1 MIQRI
6 NGLGLTSAGRHDHD
20 VIDDTRWDDIAHD
33 LSFDVV
39 SFVFGFR
46 MHKLARYVQT
56 IMSTIRGKAVVNPS
70 QNIDKEKATW
80 DPKANEAFIEAC
92 LEQITK
98 GEHLGSSFTK
108 VRWKGWDNIRN
119 TVNAPNE
126 WWETKQ
132 LENPLYGKFRYKG
145 HPFAHQL
152 TILFKNVVATRDFM
166 WAPSS
171 RILPSTFGGD
181 VNDVY
186 RPCLDGI
193 NINME
198 EGSGDS
204 DDVSVGAT
212 NEFGDININASQ
224 GTGSQAI
231 GSQKSGEKHK
241 RIDRTEKIGK
251 KKLNASL
258 KIAEVVSDIA
268 KTCRSCIE
276 DVSSASINE
285 VVKELK
291 TLPEVANDT
300 ELHTK
305 CCNLM
310 LFKPARE
317 MFIALQ
323 GEDEKR
329 PQDPMFR
336 DCEVKIES
344 DQQYWPFFKNTIG
357 AIDGTHIPCIVSP
370 AEQARF
376 IGRKG
381 TAHDARVFDH
391 ALTNANLNFPHPPP
405 GKYYL
410 VDAGYPTPMGYL
422 GPYICE
428 RYHLPDFRRKSR
440 FANDNEVF
448 NFYHSSLRRNATMD
462 SDFIRYEEEDIL
474 LDIDY
479 NNHNETSFDQS
490 QVLNIVS
497 APEMDNVQDYI

>member
-1 MIQRI
+1 
-6 NGLGLTSAGRHDHD
+6 
-20 VIDDTRWDDIAHD
+20 
-33 LSFDVV
+33 
-39 SFVFGFR
+39 
-46 MHKLARYVQT
+46 
-56 IMSTIRGKAVVNPS
+56 MSTIRGKAVVNPS

-329 PQDPMFR
+329 LHWLKDV
-336 DCEVKIES
+336 VKNPLFMNMSI
-344 DQQYWPFFKNTIG
+344 
-357 AIDGTHIPCIVSP
+357 
-370 AEQARF
+370 
-376 IGRKG
+376 
-381 TAHDARVFDH
+381 
-391 ALTNANLNFPHPPP
+391 
-405 GKYYL
+405 
-410 VDAGYPTPMGYL
+410 
-422 GPYICE
+422 
-428 RYHLPDFRRKSR
+428 
-440 FANDNEVF
+440 
-448 NFYHSSLRRNATMD
+448 
-462 SDFIRYEEEDIL
+462 
-474 LDIDY
+474 
-479 NNHNETSFDQS
+479 
-490 QVLNIVS
+490 
-497 APEMDNVQDYI
+497 

>member
-1 MIQRI
+1 MQ
-6 NGLGLTSAGRHDHD
+6 
-20 VIDDTRWDDIAHD
+20 
-33 LSFDVV
+33 
-39 SFVFGFR
+39 
-46 MHKLARYVQT
+46 
-56 IMSTIRGKAVVNPS
+56 
-70 QNIDKEKATW
+70 
-80 DPKANEAFIEAC
+80 
-92 LEQITK
+92 
-98 GEHLGSSFTK
+98 
-108 VRWKGWDNIRN
+108 
-119 TVNAPNE
+119 
-126 WWETKQ
+126 
-132 LENPLYGKFRYKG
+132 ENPLYGKFRYKG
-145 HPFAHQL
+145 LPFAHQL
-152 TILFKNVVATRDFM
+152 TILFKDVVATGDFM

-171 RILPSTFGGD
+171 GILPSTLGGD

-193 NINME
+193 NINMG

-317 MFIALQ
+317 MFIALR

-329 PQDPMFR
+329 LHWLKDA
-336 DCEVKIES
+336 VK
-344 DQQYWPFFKNTIG
+344 N
-357 AIDGTHIPCIVSP
+357 
-370 AEQARF
+370 
-376 IGRKG
+376 
-381 TAHDARVFDH
+381 
-391 ALTNANLNFPHPPP
+391 
-405 GKYYL
+405 
-410 VDAGYPTPMGYL
+410 
-422 GPYICE
+422 
-428 RYHLPDFRRKSR
+428 
-440 FANDNEVF
+440 
-448 NFYHSSLRRNATMD
+448 SLFMNM
-462 SDFIRYEEEDIL
+462 SL
-474 LDIDY
+474 
-479 NNHNETSFDQS
+479 
-490 QVLNIVS
+490 
-497 APEMDNVQDYI
+497 